1 MDVSLLLKV
10 MGVASSS
17 SPRTDPLTGGT
28 GRAGAPCLH
37 RRRDHRFPA
46 AHPGIFGSHYHH
58 SDPFRIMSVLFKLCG
73 VALLAAGAILIL
85 GRDRD
90 KKWAIAVCAVLLI
103 FSQTFTGLGEI
114 LLFLREK
121 SELAGVS
128 AYTEPLLKGLGVGA
142 VCLLGGSV
150 CREADASA
158 VADALE
164 IYAGIRILLL
174 SLPFAEKI
182 LSAVTDLLSSV

>member
-1 MDVSLLLKV
+1 M
-10 MGVASSS
+10 SS
-17 SPRTDPLTGGT
+17 
-28 GRAGAPCLH
+28 
-37 RRRDHRFPA
+37 
-46 AHPGIFGSHYHH
+46 
-58 SDPFRIMSVLFKLCG
+58 LFKLCG

-103 FSQTFTGLGEI
+103 FSQTFTGIGEI

-121 SELAGVS
+121 SELAGGS
-128 AYTEPLLKGLGVGA
+128 SYTEPLLKGLGVGA

>member
-1 MDVSLLLKV
+1 
-10 MGVASSS
+10 
-17 SPRTDPLTGGT
+17 
-28 GRAGAPCLH
+28 
-37 RRRDHRFPA
+37 
-46 AHPGIFGSHYHH
+46 
-58 SDPFRIMSVLFKLCG
+58 MSVLFKLCG

-150 CREADASA
+150 CRRRTPPPSPTHWRSTP
-158 VADALE
+158 
-164 IYAGIRILLL
+164 GSGSFFSPSPSPKR
-174 SLPFAEKI
+174 SFRR
-182 LSAVTDLLSSV
+182 